1 MKRRKK
7 RQNNGLFL
15 HFAHWETLK
24 ISEAN
29 GKTRLCIL
37 GHGQTLVTKR
47 GAFWGG
53 EYQIVII
60 TDGARSLPY
69 KGATKKSAKKK
80 NESEMALH
88 CIASMCTN
96 TDVNPAGLKDRDRDR
111 KREES

>member
-1 MKRRKK
+1 M
-7 RQNNGLFL
+7 
-15 HFAHWETLK
+15 
-24 ISEAN
+24 
-29 GKTRLCIL
+29 RLCIL
-37 GHGQTLVTKR
+37 GHGHTLVTKR
-47 GAFWGG
+47 GAFWG

>member
-1 MKRRKK
+1 M
-7 RQNNGLFL
+7 
-15 HFAHWETLK
+15 
-24 ISEAN
+24 
-29 GKTRLCIL
+29 RLCIL
-37 GHGQTLVTKR
+37 GHGHTLVQKR

-53 EYQIVII
+53 IPNCDYHGWSALFALQ
-60 TDGARSLPY
+60 G
-69 KGATKKSAKKK
+69 GNKKSAKKK

>member
-1 MKRRKK
+1 M
-7 RQNNGLFL
+7 
-15 HFAHWETLK
+15 
-24 ISEAN
+24 
-29 GKTRLCIL
+29 GKCDCAYWGMGIL
-37 GHGQTLVTKR
+37 SLRSAVP
-47 GAFWGG
+47 FGG

-96 TDVNPAGLKDRDRDR
+96 TDVNPAGLRGRDRDR

>member
-1 MKRRKK
+1 MHIGAWANSRY
-7 RQNNGLFL
+7 
-15 HFAHWETLK
+15 
-24 ISEAN
+24 EA
-29 GKTRLCIL
+29 RCLL
-37 GHGQTLVTKR
+37 
-47 GAFWGG
+47 GG

>member
-1 MKRRKK
+1 M
-7 RQNNGLFL
+7 
-15 HFAHWETLK
+15 
-24 ISEAN
+24 
-29 GKTRLCIL
+29 GKCDCAYWGMGIL
-37 GHGQTLVTKR
+37 SLRSAVPFG
-47 GAFWGG
+47 GG

-80 NESEMALH
+80 NESVMALH

-96 TDVNPAGLKDRDRDR
+96 TDVNPAGLRDRDRDR